1 MSTLRS
7 RPSASL
13 SLVALLVLAAPAA
26 QALKSDREQP
36 LEVAASHFTTN
47 QNKHLTVLTGAVK
60 LTRGSMKGESDKGT
74 VYQDDANEI
83 NRVVLEG
90 KPARLQQQLD
100 NGGLMRSTAANIDYS
115 TDSGTAVLTGN
126 AVVIQEGRGE
136 FRGERIV
143 YNTESGEIT
152 GEGGSGGGITMKMQ
166 PKPKTEAKPKAEAK
180 PEAKPADQGKQK

>member
-1 MSTLRS
+1 M
-7 RPSASL
+7 
-13 SLVALLVLAAPAA
+13 LAVPAA

-36 LEVAASHFTTN
+36 LEVAANHFATN

-60 LTRGSMKGESDKGT
+60 LTRGTMKGESDKGT
-74 VYQDDANEI
+74 VYQSDDDEI

-100 NGGLMRSTAANIDYS
+100 SGGLMRATAANIDYD
-115 TDSGTAVLTGN
+115 TEKATAVLTGN

-143 YNTESGEIT
+143 YNTETGELT
-152 GEGGSGGGITMKMQ
+152 GEGAAGGGITMKMQ
-166 PKPKTEAKPKAEAK
+166 PKAKSES
-180 PEAKPADQGKQK
+180 KPADKDKKK

>member
-1 MSTLRS
+1 MSMLRS

-13 SLVALLVLAAPAA
+13 SLIALLTIAAPAA
-26 QALKSDREQP
+26 QALKSDSEQP
-36 LEVAASHFTTN
+36 LEVAANHFATN

-74 VYQDDANEI
+74 VYQNDANEI
-83 NRVVLEG
+83 QRVVLEG

-100 NGGLMRSTAANIDYS
+100 GGGQMHATAANIDYDTDKS
-115 TDSGTAVLTGN
+115 TAILTGN

-143 YNTESGEIT
+143 YNTESGELT
-152 GEGGSGGGITMKMQ
+152 GEGAPGGGITMKMQ
-166 PKPKTEAKPKAEAK
+166 PK
-180 PEAKPADQGKQK
+180 AKPAAAKEPQK

>member
-1 MSTLRS
+1 MSMLRS

-100 NGGLMRSTAANIDYS
+100 NGGLMRATAANIDYS
-115 TDSGTAVLTGN
+115 TDSATAVLTGN

-166 PKPKTEAKPKAEAK
+166 PKPKTDAKAK
-180 PEAKPADQGKQK
+180 PEAKPAADQGKQK

>member
-7 RPSASL
+7 RASASL

-26 QALKSDREQP
+26 HALKTDREQP
-36 LEVAASHFTTN
+36 LEVAANHFTTN

-60 LTRGSMKGESDKGT
+60 LTRGSMKGEAEKGT
-74 VYQDDANEI
+74 VYQDEGNEI

-90 KPARLQQQLD
+90 KPARMQQQLD
-100 NGGLMRSTAANIDYS
+100 NGGRMHATAANIDYS
-115 TDSGTAVLTGN
+115 TDSATAILTGN

-143 YNTESGEIT
+143 YNTESGELT
-152 GEGGSGGGITMKMQ
+152 GEGNSGGGITMRMQ
-166 PKPKTEAKPKAEAK
+166 PKPKEA
-180 PEAKPADQGKQK
+180 AKPADKDKQK

>member
-7 RPSASL
+7 RASASL
-13 SLVALLVLAAPAA
+13 SLVALLALAAPAA
-26 QALKSDREQP
+26 QALKTDREQP
-36 LEVAASHFTTN
+36 LEVAANHFSTN

-60 LTRGSMKGESDKGT
+60 LSQGSVKGESEKGT
-74 VYQDDANEI
+74 VYQDDDNEI

-90 KPARLQQQLD
+90 KPARMQQQLD
-100 NGGLMRSTAANIDYS
+100 GGGLMRATAANIDY
-115 TDSGTAVLTGN
+115 TTATATAILTGN

-143 YNTESGEIT
+143 YNTESGELT

-166 PKPKTEAKPKAEAK
+166 PKPKQD
-180 PEAKPADQGKQK
+180 AKPAAADKQK

>member
-7 RPSASL
+7 RASASL
-13 SLVALLVLAAPAA
+13 SLAALLALAAPSA
-26 QALKSDREQP
+26 QALKTDREQP
-36 LEVAASHFTTN
+36 LEVNANHFTTN

-60 LTRGSMKGESDKGT
+60 LVQGTVKGESDKGT
-74 VYQDDANEI
+74 VYQDDSNEI

-100 NGGLMRSTAANIDYS
+100 GGGLMRATAANIDYAI
-115 TDSGTAVLTGN
+115 GTATAILTGN

-143 YNTESGEIT
+143 YNTESGELT
-152 GEGGSGGGITMKMQ
+152 GEGGSGGGISMKMQ
-166 PKPKTEAKPKAEAK
+166 PKPRQDS
-180 PEAKPADQGKQK
+180 KPAAADKQK

>member
-7 RPSASL
+7 RASASL
-13 SLVALLVLAAPAA
+13 SLVASFVLAVPAA

-36 LEVAASHFTTN
+36 LEVAANHFATN

-60 LTRGSMKGESDKGT
+60 LTRGTMKGESDKGT
-74 VYQDDANEI
+74 VYQSDDDEI

-100 NGGLMRSTAANIDYS
+100 SGGLMRATAANIDYD
-115 TDSGTAVLTGN
+115 TEKATAVLTGN

-143 YNTESGEIT
+143 YNTETGELT
-152 GEGGSGGGITMKMQ
+152 GEGAAGGGITMKMQ
-166 PKPKTEAKPKAEAK
+166 PKAKSES
-180 PEAKPADQGKQK
+180 KPADKDKKK